1 MALRPELLQEPPAT
15 CLAFSAAQPKT
26 CEAARSQRT
35 RKNEGM
41 RDRDLFMLVQAACG
55 HRSWEAMALG
65 STKPSQSQL
74 NLSHTAARHARLSK
88 RLAFKC
94 PLCHFLVWR
103 IRNVSGKHW
112 KQPQKGAAF
121 YKASAILSLCSGDDT
136 TAASGARGG
145 CKAKAPRVPHLPGA
159 VQLCTLTSYRKHSI
173 ASPSGSHDV
182 TDKAIRHSFVFP
194 ISSTRDFAPES
205 VPLDPKA
212 RPGPPEWLE

>member
-1 MALRPELLQEPPAT
+1 
-15 CLAFSAAQPKT
+15 
-26 CEAARSQRT
+26 
-35 RKNEGM
+35 
-41 RDRDLFMLVQAACG
+41 
-55 HRSWEAMALG
+55 MALG
-65 STKPSQSQL
+65 STKPSRSQL

-88 RLAFKC
+88 RLAFKW

-212 RPGPPEWLE
+212 RPGPVEWLEGYPFLGVKPQDEVPPGPKLLAVCAPAACLAWPSPDFSLVTQGQMVVRGFEIST